1 MRPPGIVSTAFTAF
15 QALPPGKEGERC
27 LLLWGVED
35 AVKARYAQYVQLL
48 ERCSTD
54 NIDFVKER
62 ATKTIFRMLVA
73 KPEGEQVR
81 LKRRPQDF
89 PIEKKLG
96 ILTKPAPIPG
106 GNQKLST
113 GFVRK
118 EKF

>member
-1 MRPPGIVSTAFTAF
+1 M
-15 QALPPGKEGERC
+15 QALPAGKEGERC

-73 KPEGEQVR
+73 KPEGEQVGR
-81 LKRRPQDF
+81 SV
-89 PIEKKLG
+89 
-96 ILTKPAPIPG
+96 TNAP
-106 GNQKLST
+106 
-113 GFVRK
+113 
-118 EKF
+118 